1 MNPRPAIGHHQAR
14 VLIVDD
20 ERHNRQ
26 LLEVMLAPEGFVL
39 LTAASGEEA
48 LAIVAQQPPD
58 LILLDIMMPGMDGY
72 QVAAKIK
79 GDPATENIPVIMVTA
94 LDDRNA
100 RMLGLSAGAE
110 EFLSRPVDRAELC
123 VRVRNLLRLKA
134 YGDDYDKYSQMLESV
149 VASRSADLAERT
161 KQAAVLTEQAALL
174 DLAQDAIVV
183 RDMHGR
189 ISFWSR
195 GAEVL
200 YGWPS
205 QGALGQNEYELLK
218 TEYSEP
224 TEHID
229 ATLLRQG
236 QWEGEATQY
245 RRDGTRVIVASRWA
259 LQRDADGAPI
269 RILTINT
276 DVTDRK
282 QTDDRL
288 LSLTERLS
296 ISTAVAK
303 VGVWEW
309 DLASNTVTWDAT
321 MFDIYGVPPVVPMPY
336 DRWSAAVCPEDLP
349 AVEAALRRVIDE
361 QGQGSSEY
369 RIIRP
374 DGSRRFV
381 SAVERAVLDER
392 ARVSRVIGVNI
403 DVTERK
409 EMEAALEQSR
419 EDQVR
424 LYAELEARLHELE
437 TAQEQVLRAGKL
449 AAVGQLA
456 TGVAHEINNP
466 LATIMGQTEMLKRRL
481 TDPALIERVAKI
493 ADSALRAAQSVRKL
507 QTFIKPGLDEVG
519 PLDVPAIIRI
529 VVAQRDSALRLNNV
543 TLVQDI
549 PQAVPAVLGNQGRL
563 ELVILNLWLNAEQA
577 VAGTASPRIT
587 VAVQVHDRLVRVTI
601 ADTGNGVPAE
611 ILPRVFEPF
620 FTTKAPNQHS
630 GLGLSIAS
638 SIVQSHGG
646 TLTVES
652 TPGGGTTFVLD
663 LPSLSETPAETSHTE
678 PTAPSLRPG
687 HVLVIEDSPDVAGML
702 RDMLQDL
709 GLEVTVSADAEEA
722 WIVLARKG
730 SDLDAVTLD
739 LRLPGLSGTALYE
752 RILVEVPDLADRVL
766 FITGDR
772 SDLELERFV
781 ERSGRPTL
789 HKPFSLQTL
798 VAALSPILSTAERR

>member
-1 MNPRPAIGHHQAR
+1 MSPKPDVGDQQAR
-14 VLIVDD
+14 ILIVDD

-26 LLEVMLAPEGFVL
+26 LLEVMLEPEHFL
-39 LTAASGEEA
+39 LSTAASGEDA
-48 LAIVAQQPPD
+48 LAMVAQQPPD
-58 LILLDIMMPGMDGY
+58 LILLDVMMPGMDGY
-72 QVAAKIK
+72 QVAATIK
-79 GDPATENIPVIMVTA
+79 RDPATRNIPVIMVTA

-100 RMLGLSAGAE
+100 RLLGLSAGAE
-110 EFLSRPVDRAELC
+110 EFLSKPVDRAELC

-134 YGDDYDKYSQMLESV
+134 YGDDYDRYSQMLESV
-149 VASRSADLAERT
+149 VASRSADLADRM

-183 RDMHGR
+183 RDMHRR
-189 ISFWSR
+189 ILFWSR

-200 YGWPS
+200 YGWSS
-205 QGALGQNEYELLK
+205 QEALGQDAYELLK
-218 TEYSEP
+218 TEFSEP
-224 TEHID
+224 TSHID

-259 LQRDADGAPI
+259 LQRDAEGAPV
-269 RILTINT
+269 RILAINT
-276 DVTDRK
+276 DVTRRK

-288 LSLTERLS
+288 LSLTERLA

-309 DLASNTVTWDAT
+309 DLAANTLTWDAT
-321 MFDIYGVPPVVPMPY
+321 MFDIYGIPPVVPMPY
-336 DRWSAAVCPEDLP
+336 ERWSAAVSPQDRP
-349 AVEAALRRVIDE
+349 VVEAALRKVIDE
-361 QGQGSSEY
+361 KGQGASEY
-369 RIIRP
+369 RIVRP

-381 SAVERAVLDER
+381 SAVERVVLDER
-392 ARVSRVIGVNI
+392 AQVSRVIGVNI

-409 EMEAALEQSR
+409 EMEVALEQSR
-419 EDQVR
+419 KDQAR

-481 TDPALIERVAKI
+481 TDPVLIERVTKI

-507 QTFIKPGLDEVG
+507 QTFIKPGLGEVE
-519 PLDVPAIIRI
+519 PLDVLAIIRT
-529 VVAQRDSALRLNNV
+529 VVGQRDSALRLNKV

-549 PQAVPAVLGNQGRL
+549 PPAVPAVLGNQGRL

-577 VAGTASPRIT
+577 VAGTVSPRIT
-587 VAVQVHDRLVRVTI
+587 VGVQVRDRLVRFTI
-601 ADTGNGVPAE
+601 ADTGSGVPAE
-611 ILPRVFEPF
+611 ILPRLFEPF
-620 FTTKAPNQHS
+620 FTTKAPNQHA
-630 GLGLSIAS
+630 GLGLSIAD
-638 SIVQSHGG
+638 SIVESHGG

-652 TPGGGTTFVLD
+652 TPGRGAIFVLE
-663 LPSLSETPAETSHTE
+663 LPSLSETPPETSSPE
-678 PTAPSLRPG
+678 PSVSSLRSG

-702 RDMLQDL
+702 RDLLQDL

-722 WIVLARKG
+722 WVVLARKG
-730 SDLDAVTLD
+730 ADLDAITLD

-752 RILVEVPDLADRVL
+752 RILAEMPALADRVL
-766 FITGDR
+766 FITGER

-798 VAALSPILSTAERR
+798 VAALDPLLLAAERR